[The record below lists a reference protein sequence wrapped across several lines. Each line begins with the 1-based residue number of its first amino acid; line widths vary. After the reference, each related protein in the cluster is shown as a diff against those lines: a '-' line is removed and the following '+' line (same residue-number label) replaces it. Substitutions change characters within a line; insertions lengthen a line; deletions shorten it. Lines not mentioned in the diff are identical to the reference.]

1 MNVLDLYSTRIQK
14 TFDEDHDEIVAI
26 FKANPKASL
35 KLINYYKG
43 LLLSYPAAIAGLDR
57 GVLDLDLQAEQAF
70 TVEHGRYVFIR
81 SPLFKFDLFAQAQ
94 YVNVRKKAASFV
106 KFCYVDIM
114 AERRNFLRLELDQPV
129 EVAMTTPAGL
139 LEGQLHDFSLS
150 GLNVAVQD
158 YCPLEPGSEV
168 NISFSLFDNEHQESF
183 SLNLPG
189 RLITIADTER
199 PYCYK
204 FAMVLEKAAERQ
216 LSKFI
221 FQRQVEIIREI
232 KDGVLAP

>member
-70 TVEHGRYVFIR
+70 TVEHGRYIFIR

-139 LEGQLHDFSLS
+139 LEGKLHDFSLS

-158 YCPLEPGSEV
+158 YCPLEPNSEV
-168 NISFSLFDNEHQESF
+168 SISFSLLDSEHQQTF
-183 SLNLPG
+183 SLNLPA